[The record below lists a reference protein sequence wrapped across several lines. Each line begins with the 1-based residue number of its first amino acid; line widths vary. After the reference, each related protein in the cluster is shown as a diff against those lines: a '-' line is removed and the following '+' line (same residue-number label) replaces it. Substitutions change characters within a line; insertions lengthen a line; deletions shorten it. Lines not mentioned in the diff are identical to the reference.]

1 MQTIKHALL
10 AMAALALVAPGAA
23 RAADSSCEQV
33 KHDNKV
39 IGTLFGAAAGAFL
52 GGAVAGHG
60 HKGDGALVGAAGGAV
75 VGNQM
80 SRSKQPCGQPA
91 PQPVA
96 YVQPAPPPPTY
107 APTTITMWHDH
118 YGRTCTRR
126 EETYY
131 AADGSPVTR
140 TTERCEP

>member
-1 MQTIKHALL
+1 MHSIRNTVLAFTAFALL
-10 AMAALALVAPGAA
+10 APGAA
-23 RAADSSCEQV
+23 HAGDACEQA

-52 GGAVAGHG
+52 GGAVAAHG

-80 SRSKQPCGQPA
+80 SRSNAPCGQPA
-91 PQPVA
+91 PQPAA
-96 YVQPAPPPPTY
+96 YVQPLPPPGPV
-107 APTTITMWHDH
+107 TTTLWHDR
-118 YGRTCTRR
+118 YGRTCIRR
-126 EETYY
+126 EETYS
-131 AADGSPVTR
+131 AEDGSPVTR